1 MKKSWFLPLFFLFTL
16 CFTSVYSQNVVPVA
30 QNIFS
35 ATKKNSAVNIPLV
48 ATDANNDSLSYIVV
62 ANPSS
67 GTVTITG
74 STVIYTPATNIKG
87 IFTFTYKVNDG
98 SGDSNTATV
107 TVDIYDS
114 FRSSA
119 LQIGADI
126 DGEAAGDQS
135 GYSVSYSAD
144 GTKVAIGAFNNDGGP
159 GSNPGHVRIYNY
171 TPSGTASWTQLG
183 ADINGEASGDNS
195 GWSVSLSAD
204 GTKVAIGAY
213 ANGSAAGHV
222 RIYNYTPS
230 GTASWT
236 QLGAD
241 IDGEALYDSSGIGV
255 SLSADG
261 TKVAIGA
268 FYNDGTAS
276 NAGHVRVYSLVTFS
290 PTVTLTDN
298 DADNLIKNTDVVSIT
313 ATFNQSIGTTTPTIT
328 IKENDY
334 PITIRF
340 GSGGSALSFLV
351 QHGGMEPLTRNTA
364 GLVSYTFK
372 SVSSGVTYT
381 LNSLVYTGQSW
392 VRFNISPNFNEGS
405 GNKDVIFIGR

>member
-1 MKKSWFLPLFFLFTL
+1 M
-16 CFTSVYSQNVVPVA
+16 
-30 QNIFS
+30 
-35 ATKKNSAVNIPLV
+35 
-48 ATDANNDSLSYIVV
+48 
-62 ANPSS
+62 
-67 GTVTITG
+67 
-74 STVIYTPATNIKG
+74 
-87 IFTFTYKVNDG
+87 
-98 SGDSNTATV
+98 
-107 TVDIYDS
+107 
-114 FRSSA
+114 
-119 LQIGADI
+119 
-126 DGEAAGDQS
+126 
-135 GYSVSYSAD
+135 
-144 GTKVAIGAFNNDGGP
+144 
-159 GSNPGHVRIYNY
+159 
-171 TPSGTASWTQLG
+171 
-183 ADINGEASGDNS
+183 
-195 GWSVSLSAD
+195 SVSLSAD
-204 GTKVAIGAY
+204 GTKVAIGAIG
-213 ANGSAAGHV
+213 NDGTGFNSGHV

-241 IDGEALYDSSGIGV
+241 IDGEAATDYSGKSV

-268 FYNDGTAS
+268 LSNDGTAS

-298 DADNLIKNTDVVSIT
+298 ISGNLIKNSDVVSIT
-313 ATFNQSIGTTTPTIT
+313 ATFNESIGTTTPTIT

-392 VRFNISPNFNEGS
+392 VRFNISPNIN
-405 GNKDVIFIGR
+405 